1 MPHIFYREKIIF
13 SKEFS
18 FFIKSL
24 DKIPNY
30 VIFFAEDL
38 VRQKMARILIVE
50 DKELMRRILKI
61 HLKPYGYKIDEAETL
76 QDADQKIDRCNFDV
90 ILLDLMLPDGN
101 GIRLF
106 DNYPKKMAD
115 KTIIIT
121 ANATISSVVE
131 AVKKGAFNYLEK
143 PVDKELLIA
152 QVMKIIKLKRLE
164 NGFKSMQTEITSDY
178 AFENIIYE
186 SRQMEEIISRA
197 KVLAKTNNTILIQGE
212 TGVGK
217 EVLAHSIHNYSLRRG
232 ETFLPISCASIPTE
246 LFESELFGFEKGAF
260 TGAVDSYQGRFVQA
274 DKGTLFLDEIGELPF
289 TIQAKLLRILD
300 ENLIYPLKSK
310 KAVKIDIRLISA
322 TNKQLNDE
330 VNLNQFRRDLY
341 YRLKESTLMIAP
353 LRERVEDILP
363 LIRHY
368 IRIYNQIYDKNVTQ
382 LTRPAEKYF
391 LNYSWKGNIRELK
404 NTVKS
409 IIPFKK
415 NSTIDLDDLS
425 YSIIDRKEPGEER
438 FITLEEHEKKYI
450 LKVLKATNFNI
461 SLTAEILG
469 VNRPR
474 LYRKIKY
481 YQLEK
486 AFRL

>member
-1 MPHIFYREKIIF
+1 MVK
-13 SKEFS
+13 
-18 FFIKSL
+18 
-24 DKIPNY
+24 
-30 VIFFAEDL
+30 
-38 VRQKMARILIVE
+38 ILIVE

-61 HLKPYGYKIDEAETL
+61 HLKSLDFEIDEASTL
-76 QDADQKIDRCNFDV
+76 QEADQKIDRNSYAV

-101 GIRLF
+101 AIRLF
-106 DNYPKKMAD
+106 DKHPQKMID
-115 KTIIIT
+115 RTIVIT
-121 ANATISSVVE
+121 AKATIPSVVA
-131 AVKKGAFNYLEK
+131 AVKKGAFNFLEK
-143 PVDKELLIA
+143 PVDKELLLA
-152 QVMKIIKLKRLE
+152 QVMKIIELKRLT
-164 NGFKSMQTEITSDY
+164 NGYKSMQTEITSDY
-178 AFENIIYE
+178 AFENIVYE

-232 ETFLPISCASIPTE
+232 EPFLPINCASIPIE

-274 DKGTLFLDEIGELPF
+274 NKGTLFLDEIGELPLA
-289 TIQAKLLRILD
+289 IQAKLLRILD

-310 KAVKIDIRLISA
+310 KAVKIDVRLISA
-322 TNKQLNDE
+322 TNKQLNNE
-330 VNLNQFRRDLY
+330 INLNQFRKDLY
-341 YRLKESTLMIAP
+341 YRLKESTLMITP

-363 LIRHY
+363 LTRHY
-368 IRIYNQIYDKNVTQ
+368 IRIYNQIYNKNVTQ
-382 LTRPAEKYF
+382 LSRPAEKYF

-404 NTVKS
+404 NTIKS

-415 NSTIDLDDLS
+415 NSTIDMDDLS
-425 YSIIDRKEPGEER
+425 YSIIDRKERREER
-438 FITLEEHEKKYI
+438 FITLEEHEKRYI
-450 LKVLKATNFNI
+450 LKVLKTTNFNI

-469 VNRPR
+469 INRPR

-486 AFRL
+486 ALRL

>member
-1 MPHIFYREKIIF
+1 MVKI
-13 SKEFS
+13 
-18 FFIKSL
+18 
-24 DKIPNY
+24 
-30 VIFFAEDL
+30 L
-38 VRQKMARILIVE
+38 VVE
-50 DKELMRRILKI
+50 DKELMRRIIKI
-61 HLKPYGYKIDEAETL
+61 HLKSLDFEIDEASTL
-76 QDADQKIDRCNFDV
+76 QEADQKIDRNSYAV

-101 GIRLF
+101 AIRLF
-106 DNYPKKMAD
+106 DRHPQKMTD
-115 KTIIIT
+115 RTIVIT
-121 ANATISSVVE
+121 AKATIPSVVA
-131 AVKKGAFNYLEK
+131 AVKKGAFNFLEK
-143 PVDKELLIA
+143 PVDKELLIT
-152 QVMKIIKLKRLE
+152 QVMKIIDLKRLT
-164 NGFKSMQTEITSDY
+164 NGYKSMQTEITSDY
-178 AFENIIYE
+178 AFENIVYE

-232 ETFLPISCASIPTE
+232 EPFLPINCASIPIE

-274 DKGTLFLDEIGELPF
+274 DKGTLFLDEIGELPL

-310 KAVKIDIRLISA
+310 KAVKIDVRLISA
-322 TNKQLNDE
+322 TNKQLNNE
-330 VNLNQFRRDLY
+330 INLNQFRKDLY
-341 YRLKESTLMIAP
+341 YRLKESTLMITP

-363 LIRHY
+363 LTRHY
-368 IRIYNQIYDKNVTQ
+368 IRIYNQIYNKNVTQ
-382 LTRPAEKYF
+382 LSRPAEKYF

-404 NTVKS
+404 NTIKS

-415 NSTIDLDDLS
+415 NSTIDLEDLS
-425 YSIIDRKEPGEER
+425 YSIIDRKELQEER
-438 FITLEEHEKKYI
+438 FITLEEHEKRYI
-450 LKVLKATNFNI
+450 LKVLKTTNFNI

-469 VNRPR
+469 INRPR

-486 AFRL
+486 ALRL

>member
-1 MPHIFYREKIIF
+1 MVK
-13 SKEFS
+13 
-18 FFIKSL
+18 
-24 DKIPNY
+24 
-30 VIFFAEDL
+30 
-38 VRQKMARILIVE
+38 ILIVE
-50 DKELMRRILKI
+50 DKELMRRIIKI
-61 HLKPYGYKIDEAETL
+61 HLKSLDFKIDEASTL
-76 QDADQKIDRCNFDV
+76 QQADQKIEQNIFDV

-101 GIRLF
+101 AIRLF
-106 DNYPKKMAD
+106 DKYPQKMID
-115 KTIIIT
+115 RTIVIT
-121 ANATISSVVE
+121 AKATIPSVVE
-131 AVKKGAFNYLEK
+131 AVKKGAFNFLEK
-143 PVDKELLIA
+143 PVDKELLMA
-152 QVMKIIKLKRLE
+152 QVMKIIDLKRLS

-186 SRQMEEIISRA
+186 SRQMEEIIARA
-197 KVLAKTNNTILIQGE
+197 KVLANTNNTILIQGE

-217 EVLAHSIHNYSLRRG
+217 EVLAHSIHNYSQRRG
-232 ETFLPISCASIPTE
+232 EAFLPINCASIPGE

-274 DKGTLFLDEIGELPF
+274 NKGTLFLDEIGELPLP
-289 TIQAKLLRILD
+289 IQAKLLRILD

-310 KAVKIDIRLISA
+310 KAVKIDVRLISA

-330 VNLNQFRRDLY
+330 INLNQFRKDLY
-341 YRLKESTLMIAP
+341 YRLKESTLMIVP

-363 LIRHY
+363 LTRHY
-368 IRIYNQIYDKNVTQ
+368 IRIYNQIYNKNVTQ
-382 LTRPAEKYF
+382 LSRSAEKYF

-404 NTVKS
+404 NTIKS

-425 YSIIDRKEPGEER
+425 YSIIDRKEQQDER
-438 FITLEEHEKKYI
+438 FMTLEEHEKRYI
-450 LKVLKATNFNI
+450 LKVLKTTNFNI
-461 SLTAEILG
+461 SLTSEILG
-469 VNRPR
+469 INRPR

>member
-1 MPHIFYREKIIF
+1 M
-13 SKEFS
+13 
-18 FFIKSL
+18 
-24 DKIPNY
+24 
-30 VIFFAEDL
+30 VW
-38 VRQKMARILIVE
+38 ILIVE

-61 HLKPYGYKIDEAETL
+61 HLKPLDFKIDEASTL
-76 QDADQKIDRCNFDV
+76 QEADQKINRNRYDV

-101 GIRLF
+101 AIRLF
-106 DNYPKKMAD
+106 DKHSQKMTSR
-115 KTIIIT
+115 TIVIT
-121 ANATISSVVE
+121 ANATIPSVVA

-143 PVDKELLIA
+143 PVDKELLSA
-152 QVMKIIKLKRLE
+152 QVMKIIELKRLA
-164 NGFKSMQTEITSDY
+164 NGYKSMQTEITSDY
-178 AFENIIYE
+178 AFENIIFE
-186 SRQMEEIISRA
+186 SRHMEEIISRA
-197 KVLAKTNNTILIQGE
+197 KVLAKTNNAILIQGE

-232 ETFLPISCASIPTE
+232 ETFLPINCASIPTE

-274 DKGTLFLDEIGELPF
+274 NNGTLFLDEIGELPL

-310 KAVKIDIRLISA
+310 KTVKIDVRLISA
-322 TNKQLNDE
+322 TNKKLNHE
-330 VNLNQFRRDLY
+330 VNLNQFRSDLY

-353 LRERVEDILP
+353 LRDRVEDILP
-363 LIRHY
+363 LTRHY

-382 LTRPAEKYF
+382 LSRPAEKYF

-404 NTVKS
+404 NTIKS
-409 IIPFKK
+409 IVPFKK

-425 YSIIDRKEPGEER
+425 YSIIDGKEPREER
-438 FITLEEHEKKYI
+438 FLTLEEHEKRYI
-450 LKVLKATNFNI
+450 LKVLKTTGFNI

-469 VNRPR
+469 INRPR

-486 AFRL
+486 TLRL

>member
-1 MPHIFYREKIIF
+1 MVK
-13 SKEFS
+13 
-18 FFIKSL
+18 
-24 DKIPNY
+24 
-30 VIFFAEDL
+30 
-38 VRQKMARILIVE
+38 ILIVE

-61 HLKPYGYKIDEAETL
+61 HLKPLDFKIDEASTL
-76 QDADQKIDRCNFDV
+76 QEADQKIDRNNFAV

-101 GIRLF
+101 AIRLF
-106 DNYPKKMAD
+106 DKYPQKMKD
-115 KTIIIT
+115 RTIVIT
-121 ANATISSVVE
+121 SNVTIPSVVA

-143 PVDKELLIA
+143 PVDKELLIT
-152 QVMKIIKLKRLE
+152 QVMKVIELKRIA
-164 NGFKSMQTEITSDY
+164 NGFKSMHTEITSNY

-186 SRQMEEIISRA
+186 SRQMEEVISRA
-197 KVLAKTNNTILIQGE
+197 KVLAKTDNTILIQGE

-217 EVLAHSIHNYSLRRG
+217 EVLAHSIHNYSPRSG
-232 ETFLPISCASIPTE
+232 EPFLPINCASIPTE

-260 TGAVDSYQGRFVQA
+260 TGALDSYQGRFVQA
-274 DKGTLFLDEIGELPF
+274 DKGTLFLDEIGELPLAV
-289 TIQAKLLRILD
+289 QAKLLRILD

-310 KAVKIDIRLISA
+310 KAVKIDVRLISA

-330 VNLNQFRRDLY
+330 INLNQFRKDLY

-363 LIRHY
+363 LTRHY

-382 LTRPAEKYF
+382 LSRPAEKYF

-404 NTVKS
+404 NTIKS

-415 NSTIDLDDLS
+415 NSTIEMDDLS
-425 YSIIDRKEPGEER
+425 YSIIDGKEPPGEG
-438 FITLEEHEKKYI
+438 FLTLEEHEKKYI
-450 LKVLKATNFNI
+450 LKVLQATNSNI
-461 SLTAEILG
+461 SLAAEILG
-469 VNRPR
+469 INRPR

-486 AFRL
+486 TFRL

>member
-1 MPHIFYREKIIF
+1 MVK
-13 SKEFS
+13 
-18 FFIKSL
+18 
-24 DKIPNY
+24 
-30 VIFFAEDL
+30 
-38 VRQKMARILIVE
+38 ILIVE

-61 HLKPYGYKIDEAETL
+61 HLKPLDFKIDEASTL
-76 QDADQKIDRCNFDV
+76 KEADQKIYRNSYDV

-101 GIRLF
+101 SIGLF
-106 DNYPKKMAD
+106 DKYPQKMAD
-115 KTIIIT
+115 RTIVIT
-121 ANATISSVVE
+121 ANATIPSVVK

-152 QVMKIIKLKRLE
+152 QVTKIIDLKRLT
-164 NGFKSMQTEITSDY
+164 NGYKSIQTELTSDY

-186 SRQMEEIISRA
+186 SRHMEEIISRA

-232 ETFLPISCASIPTE
+232 KTFLPINCASIPPE

-274 DKGTLFLDEIGELPF
+274 NQGTIFLDEIGELPLM
-289 TIQAKLLRILD
+289 IQAKLLRILD
-300 ENLIYPLKSK
+300 EHLIYPLKSK
-310 KAVKIDIRLISA
+310 KVVKIDVRLISA
-322 TNKQLNDE
+322 TNKQLNNE
-330 VNLNQFRRDLY
+330 VNLNQFRKDLY

-363 LIRHY
+363 LTRHY
-368 IRIYNQIYDKNVTQ
+368 IRIFNQIYNKNVTQ
-382 LTRPAEKYF
+382 LSRSAEKYF

-404 NTVKS
+404 NTIKS

-415 NSTIDLDDLS
+415 NTTIDLDDLS
-425 YSIIDRKEPGEER
+425 YSIIDRKELRKEQL
-438 FITLEEHEKKYI
+438 ITLEEHEKRYI
-450 LKVLKATNFNI
+450 LKVLKTTNFNI

-469 VNRPR
+469 INRPR

-481 YQLEK
+481 YHLEK
-486 AFRL
+486 TFRL

>member
-1 MPHIFYREKIIF
+1 MGK
-13 SKEFS
+13 
-18 FFIKSL
+18 
-24 DKIPNY
+24 
-30 VIFFAEDL
+30 
-38 VRQKMARILIVE
+38 ILIVE

-61 HLKPYGYKIDEAETL
+61 HLKPLGCNIDEASTL
-76 QDADQKIDRCNFDV
+76 QEADQKIDRSSYEV

-101 GIRLF
+101 ALWLF
-106 DNYPKKMAD
+106 EKYPQKMAD
-115 KTIIIT
+115 RTIVIT
-121 ANATISSVVE
+121 AKATIPDVVS

-143 PVDKELLIA
+143 PVDKELLLA
-152 QVMKIIKLKRLE
+152 QLLKIIELNRLT
-164 NGFKSMQTEITSDY
+164 NGYKSLHTEITSDY

-186 SRQMEEIISRA
+186 SWQMEEIISRA
-197 KVLAKTNNTILIQGE
+197 KVLAKTNNAILIQGE

-232 ETFLPISCASIPTE
+232 ETFLPINCPSIPTE
-246 LFESELFGFEKGAF
+246 LFESELFGFKKGAF
-260 TGAVDSYQGRFVQA
+260 TGAVDSYQGRFIQA
-274 DKGTLFLDEIGELPF
+274 NKGTLFLDEIGELPL

-300 ENLIYPLKSK
+300 ENLIYQLKSK
-310 KAVKIDIRLISA
+310 KAVEIDVRLISA

-363 LIRHY
+363 LARHY
-368 IRIYNQIYDKNVTQ
+368 IRIYNQIYNKNVTQ
-382 LTRPAEKYF
+382 LSRSAEKYF

-404 NTVKS
+404 NTIKS

-415 NSTIDLDDLS
+415 NSTIDMDDLS
-425 YSIIDRKEPGEER
+425 YSIIDRKEMREEG
-438 FITLEEHEKKYI
+438 FITLEEHEKNYI
-450 LKVLKATNFNI
+450 LKVLNTTNFNI

-469 VNRPR
+469 INRPR

-486 AFRL
+486 AFRM

>member
-1 MPHIFYREKIIF
+1 MVK
-13 SKEFS
+13 
-18 FFIKSL
+18 L
-24 DKIPNY
+24 
-30 VIFFAEDL
+30 
-38 VRQKMARILIVE
+38 LIVE

-61 HLKPYGYKIDEAETL
+61 HLKPLEFKIDEASTL
-76 QDADQKIDRCNFDV
+76 QEADQKIDRNNFAV

-101 GIRLF
+101 ALQLF
-106 DNYPKKMAD
+106 DKHPQKMKD
-115 KTIIIT
+115 RTIVIT
-121 ANATISSVVE
+121 SNATIPSVVT

-143 PVDKELLIA
+143 PVDKGLLIT
-152 QVMKIIKLKRLE
+152 QVMKVVELKRKT
-164 NGFKSMQTEITSDY
+164 NGFKSVQTEITSDY

-186 SRQMEEIISRA
+186 SRQMEEVISRA
-197 KVLAKTNNTILIQGE
+197 KVLAKTDNTILIQGE

-217 EVLAHSIHNYSLRRG
+217 EVLAHSIHNYSPRRG
-232 ETFLPISCASIPTE
+232 EPFLPINCASIPAE

-260 TGAVDSYQGRFVQA
+260 TSALDSYQGRFVQA
-274 DKGTLFLDEIGELPF
+274 DKGTLFLDEIGELPL
-289 TIQAKLLRILD
+289 TVQAKLLRILD

-310 KAVKIDIRLISA
+310 KAVKIDVRLISA

-330 VNLNQFRRDLY
+330 INLNQFRKDLY

-363 LIRHY
+363 LTRHY

-382 LTRPAEKYF
+382 LSRSAEKYF

-404 NTVKS
+404 NTIKS

-415 NSTIDLDDLS
+415 NSTIEMDDLS
-425 YSIIDRKEPGEER
+425 YSIIEKKESPEER
-438 FITLEEHEKKYI
+438 FLTLEENEKRYI
-450 LKVLKATNFNI
+450 LKVLQATNSNI
-461 SLTAEILG
+461 SLAAEILG
-469 VNRPR
+469 INRPR

-486 AFRL
+486 TFRL

>member
-1 MPHIFYREKIIF
+1 
-13 SKEFS
+13 
-18 FFIKSL
+18 
-24 DKIPNY
+24 
-30 VIFFAEDL
+30 
-38 VRQKMARILIVE
+38 MARILIVE
-50 DKELMRRILKI
+50 DKELMRRILKV
-61 HLKPYGYKIDEAETL
+61 HLRPLDFKIDEASTL
-76 QDADQKIDRCNFDV
+76 QEADQKIDRSSFDV

-101 GIRLF
+101 AIRLL
-106 DNYPKKMAD
+106 DKYPQKMAAR
-115 KTIIIT
+115 TIVIT
-121 ANATISSVVE
+121 ANASISSVVT

-152 QVMKIIKLKRLE
+152 QVMKIIELRRLG
-164 NGFKSMQTEITSDY
+164 NGYKSMRTEITSDY
-178 AFENIIYE
+178 AFENIVYE

-217 EVLAHSIHNYSLRRG
+217 EVLAYSIHNYSPRRG
-232 ETFLPISCASIPTE
+232 ETFLPINCASIPTE

-260 TGAVDSYQGRFVQA
+260 TGAVNSYQGRFVQA
-274 DKGTLFLDEIGELPF
+274 NKGTLFLDEIGELPLA
-289 TIQAKLLRILD
+289 IQAKLLRILD

-330 VNLNQFRRDLY
+330 INLNQFRKDLY
-341 YRLKESTLMIAP
+341 YRLKESTFMIAP

-363 LIRHY
+363 LARHY
-368 IRIYNQIYDKNVTQ
+368 IRIYNQIYEKNVTQ
-382 LTRPAEKYF
+382 LSRSAEKYF

-404 NTVKS
+404 NTIKS

-425 YSIIDRKEPGEER
+425 YSIIDRKELREER
-438 FITLEEHEKKYI
+438 FITLEEHEKMYI

-469 VNRPR
+469 INRPR

-486 AFRL
+486 ALRL